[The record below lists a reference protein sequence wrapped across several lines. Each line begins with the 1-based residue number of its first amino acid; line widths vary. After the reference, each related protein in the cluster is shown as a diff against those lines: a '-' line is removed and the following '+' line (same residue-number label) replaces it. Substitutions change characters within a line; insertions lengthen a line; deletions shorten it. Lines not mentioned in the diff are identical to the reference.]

1 MPTRCNPRIA
11 ILMKSI
17 LNGILACLFP
27 LNLLPAQ
34 DAPAA
39 ESRPPRGR
47 LAHLVATGIPDGLEN
62 PVKVLSGTELVEVTL
77 SKRNTTE
84 PVKIPAD
91 GVIRLVREAGVP
103 AASGK
108 PAYLTLAQATVP
120 ESATHALVILI
131 PVAKKAGSDL
141 VFRSE
146 IHDLAGFNGGDFLY
160 LNLTNL
166 DIKVEMGKDTLPLKP
181 GETRIYDSPS
191 LAQPVNMPTRYSFL
205 HPVQKKW
212 RMLSASTIVLQST
225 RREIC
230 IFSWDPKLERVDYHG
245 LTFPVTP

>member
-1 MPTRCNPRIA
+1 MT

-17 LNGILACLFP
+17 LTCLLACLFP
-27 LNLLPAQ
+27 LDPLTAQEPPAEGQ
-34 DAPAA
+34 
-39 ESRPPRGR
+39 RPPRGR
-47 LAHLVATGIPDGLEN
+47 LAHLVATGIPEGLEN
-62 PVKVLSGTELVEVTL
+62 PVKVLSGTEVVEVTL

-91 GVIRLVREAGVP
+91 GVIRIVREAGAP

-108 PAYLTLAQATVP
+108 PSYLTLARATVP
-120 ESATHALVILI
+120 ESAANALVILI
-131 PVAKKAGSDL
+131 PVAKKAGSDQ

-166 DIKVEMGKDTLPLKP
+166 NIKVEMGKDTLPLKP

-191 LAQPVNMPTRYSFL
+191 LAQPVNMPTRYSFM

>member
-1 MPTRCNPRIA
+1 M
-11 ILMKSI
+11 MKFIST
-17 LNGILACLFP
+17 GILACLLP
-27 LNLLPAQ
+27 LASLPAQ
-34 DAPAA
+34 EPPAG
-39 ESRPPRGR
+39 ESRAPRGR
-47 LAHLVATGIPDGLEN
+47 LAHFVATGIPDGLEN
-62 PVKVLSGTELVEVTL
+62 PVKVLSGTDVAEITL

-91 GVIRLVREAGVP
+91 GLIRIVREAG
-103 AASGK
+103 AAAGGK
-108 PAYLTLAQATVP
+108 PAYLTLAQATIP

-141 VFRSE
+141 LFRTE

-166 DIKVEMGKDTLPLKP
+166 NIKVELGKDTLPLKP

-191 LAQPVNMPTRYSFL
+191 LAQPVNVPTRYSFM